1 MNYIIKMAWQ
11 HLKWNKWISILMII
25 EITLGIGVLVYSL
38 NLYSSL
44 LNEEKERK
52 QQRYDWCLEI
62 TSPDPVA
69 SIGNPALTFEDY
81 ETIQKITNNKTFCY
95 IAVPQFYTDSINN
108 YEFTMILADY
118 DKIGLKREDSYWG
131 SSIENIRTQF
141 AVSGLISK
149 KLPKDINSQSWKTEV
164 ADIKLKKCVIIPLEY
179 MQQMNQ
185 EIEAAYIHMEWNSKE
200 VSDKAYEKIENYLT
214 ATHGNI
220 YSYRI
225 YSP

>member
-62 TSPDPVA
+62 TSPDAVA

-95 IAVPQFYTDSINN
+95 IAVPEFYTDSINN
-108 YEFTMILADY
+108 YEFTIILADY

-141 AVSGLISK
+141 AVS
-149 KLPKDINSQSWKTEV
+149 
-164 ADIKLKKCVIIPLEY
+164 
-179 MQQMNQ
+179 
-185 EIEAAYIHMEWNSKE
+185 
-200 VSDKAYEKIENYLT
+200 
-214 ATHGNI
+214 
-220 YSYRI
+220 
-225 YSP
+225 